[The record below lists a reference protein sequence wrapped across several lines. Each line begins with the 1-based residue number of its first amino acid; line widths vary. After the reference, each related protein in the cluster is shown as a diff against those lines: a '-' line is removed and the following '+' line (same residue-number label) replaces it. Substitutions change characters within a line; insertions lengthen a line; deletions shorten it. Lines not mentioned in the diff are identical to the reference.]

1 VYAQLTGNFHL
12 SPPASQA
19 LPQTIT
25 VQGRIRATG
34 AAMSLPQSHEIR
46 DLLSEDSEKN
56 CHWSTTIGLA
66 SRSGRS
72 EIRRDESLP
81 TRLTFLEDFTVEHSD
96 GGMRIEVMELAGI
109 F

>member
-1 VYAQLTGNFHL
+1 MLEEEVGLNL

-34 AAMSLPQSHEIR
+34 AAMSLPKKR
-46 DLLSEDSEKN
+46 D
-56 CHWSTTIGLA
+56 TTIDYMKVLKTARIRTGVPPKVDCAGLT
-66 SRSGRS
+66 SD
-72 EIRRDESLP
+72 EPQVRRA
-81 TRLTFLEDFTVEHSD
+81 TFLEDFTLNHSLN
-96 GGMRIEVMELAGI
+96 GLRVTSIEIAGI

>member
-1 VYAQLTGNFHL
+1 
-12 SPPASQA
+12 
-19 LPQTIT
+19 
-25 VQGRIRATG
+25 
-34 AAMSLPQSHEIR
+34 MSLPQSHEIR

-56 CHWSTTIGLA
+56 CDWSTTIGLA

-81 TRLTFLEDFTVEHSD
+81 TRLTFRDDFTVEHSD
-96 GGMRIEVMELAGI
+96 DGMRIELMELPGI